1 MVSRPVRISR
11 GAAKDWNGK
20 RGEVKE
26 SRQEKNIRRRRK
38 GWGRGIFIKGSKDQD
53 GRCCRTFGMSGRTA

>member
-1 MVSRPVRISR
+1 MKRKLTKLERTGMVSRPFRVSR

-26 SRQEKNIRRRRK
+26 SRQEKYQEEEEKGLGKGDIYKRPRR
-38 GWGRGIFIKGSKDQD
+38 
-53 GRCCRTFGMSGRTA
+53 TML

>member
-26 SRQEKNIRRRRK
+26 SRQEKI
-38 GWGRGIFIKGSKDQD
+38 
-53 GRCCRTFGMSGRTA
+53 SGGGERVGEGGYL